1 MLSSRRSPWRTR
13 KARSDGGSRTGSEV
27 RPLIRLDRLPGR
39 TRAPELLLTDRLV
52 LRRPIEDDVT
62 AIFASAFAPEGEGY
76 MRFDVPNAKFGSSN
90 GDVVLD
96 DDDAVVGLSACTGDR
111 ANEARAL
118 SLATVDPEVE
128 IGTELRI
135 VWGEPDGGSRKTTV
149 QPHRQ
154 KEVRVIVSPV
164 PYSEVVRTSYAEG
177 WRTEQTV
184 S

>member
-1 MLSSRRSPWRTR
+1 MRFDHDFHGRDALEAIDPETQR
-13 KARSDGGSRTGSEV
+13 KKVTLAWAR
-27 RPLIRLDRLPGR
+27 
-39 TRAPELLLTDRLV
+39 
-52 LRRPIEDDVT
+52 DDVT
-62 AIFASAFAPEGEGY
+62 EIFASVFAPEGEGY
-76 MRFDVPNAKFGSSN
+76 MPFDVPNANYGSSN
-90 GDVVLD
+90 FDAVLD
-96 DDDAVVGLSACTGDR
+96 QDDAVVGLSLFTGYS

-128 IGTELRI
+128 IGTELRV

-149 QPHRQ
+149 QRHRQ

-177 WRTEQTV
+177 WRTEQPV